1 MANILV
7 SSGWGKSSIA
17 RSALWSDDG
26 SVHVFDH
33 DPGGRI
39 TFVMFLR
46 REGMGRRARMTGIR
60 NLLELVPAFRLAKRV
75 FKGPDA

>member
-1 MANILV
+1 MAKILV

-26 SVHVFDH
+26 SVDH

-39 TFVMFLR
+39 ALVMFLR
-46 REGMGRRARMTGIR
+46 REGMGKRARMTGIR